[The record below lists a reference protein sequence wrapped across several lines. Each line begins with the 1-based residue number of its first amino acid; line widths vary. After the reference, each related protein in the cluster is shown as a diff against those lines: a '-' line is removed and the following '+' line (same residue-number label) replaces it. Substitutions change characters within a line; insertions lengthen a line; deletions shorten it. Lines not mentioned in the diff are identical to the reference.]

1 MQHPEIDWI
10 EATGY
15 PSWLQGRKEEE
26 DEQMDE
32 DPDGLCP
39 WQ

>member
-15 PSWLQGRKEEE
+15 PSWLQGRKELD

-32 DPDGLCP
+32 DPDGLYP
-39 WQ
+39 GQ

>member
-1 MQHPEIDWI
+1 MLQHPEIDWI

-15 PSWLQGRKEEE
+15 PSWLQPQEEM

-32 DPDGLCP
+32 DPDGLYF